1 MFTRIK
7 DVMTRTSTCLQ
18 VRYTLK
24 EILKILADNG
34 IEGLPV
40 QDEYGRMLGMVT
52 KESLFDT
59 MLNTEQITENL
70 LAWQFAKPIAACLEE
85 DAYVKDVW
93 NLAGSVF
100 PVFDQ
105 TGRFSGVV
113 SGNQLKT
120 AYCRMAEYRVK
131 ELDAVINTAHN
142 GILAIDANGLITSFN
157 PAAERFSKR
166 SKEEAIGRFLTDI
179 VAPSGLLEVVRT
191 GQPQFARKYQVGRR
205 KYITNRTPII
215 QDGRI
220 AGAVGVFQDISEMED
235 IYEELSMVKE
245 LNKELE
251 AVVESS
257 YDGIVVTDNQGK
269 ILRANRAFIRIAGA
283 QANVIGLRLQDVITS
298 EVAGISLLETILQ
311 QMGTVSVVYNNQI
324 PPKSLIFTASP
335 VLNEMNKVV
344 RIVINVRDIGELSK
358 VKQQLGKTSE
368 QSKRYKSEL
377 EELRLQLM
385 RQEGIIAH
393 SAAMKKVL
401 ELAMRVAQVDSTVL
415 ILGESGVGKE
425 IVAKI
430 IHSNS
435 LRRQGPFIKINCG
448 AIPETLLESELF
460 GYEAGA
466 FTGASRTGKVGLFE
480 IANSGTL
487 LLDEIGD
494 LPASLQAKLLRAL
507 QDKELVRLGGAKPRS
522 INVHILAATNQN
534 LLEKVRQGQ
543 FREDL
548 YFRLNV
554 VPIHIPPLRERK
566 EDIIP
571 LLFHFRDKFSEKF
584 KQAKDFSPVALELL
598 TNYDW
603 PGNVRELENVVE
615 CLFVTNPGDLITEE
629 ALRRHLVHEVIR
641 IEQVI
646 TVSGLVPL
654 KKAVEEVE
662 RQLLEKALESCDTT
676 YKVAELL
683 NVNQST
689 VVRKLNKYKTF
700 SRRWE

>member
-18 VRYTLK
+18 VRHTLK
-24 EILKILADNG
+24 DVLKILADKG

-40 QDEYGRMLGMVT
+40 QDEYGQMLGIVT
-52 KESLFDT
+52 KESLLDT
-59 MLNTEQITENL
+59 MLDTEQITENL
-70 LAWQFAKPIAACLEE
+70 LAWQFAKPIAAYLEE

-93 NLAGSVF
+93 NLAGVVF
-100 PVFDQ
+100 PVFDK
-105 TGRFSGVV
+105 TGRFTGVI
-113 SGNQLKT
+113 SEKQLKT
-120 AYCRMAEYRVK
+120 TYCRLSEYRVQ
-131 ELDAVINTAHN
+131 ELDAVFNSAHN
-142 GILAIDANGLITSFN
+142 GIVAIDAQGFITSFN
-157 PAAERFSKR
+157 PAAERLSKR
-166 SKEEAIGRFLTDI
+166 SREEAIGKFLTEV
-179 VAPSGLLEVVRT
+179 VAPTGLLEVVRT
-191 GQPQFARKYQVGRR
+191 GQPQFAKKYQVGRR

-215 QDGRI
+215 QDGHI
-220 AGAVGVFQDISEMED
+220 TGAVGVFQDVSEMEE
-235 IYEELSMVKE
+235 IYEELSLVKE

-251 AVVESS
+251 TVVESS
-257 YDGIVVTDNQGK
+257 YDGIVVTDSQGK
-269 ILRANRAFIRIAGA
+269 ILRANRAFGRIIGA
-283 QANVIGLRLQDVITS
+283 RADVIGLRLQEVVES
-298 EVAGISLLETILQ
+298 EVSGVSLVEMVLQ
-311 QMGTVSVVYNNQI
+311 QMGTVSIVYNNQT
-324 PPKSLIFTASP
+324 PQKSLIFTANP
-335 VLNEMNKVV
+335 VLNETNQVV
-344 RIVINVRDIGELSK
+344 RIVINVRDIGELNK
-358 VKQQLGKTSE
+358 VKQQLEKTCE
-368 QSKRYKSEL
+368 LSKRYKSEL

-385 RQEGIIAH
+385 RQEGIVAH
-393 SAAMKKVL
+393 STGMKKVL
-401 ELAMRVAQVDSTVL
+401 ELALRVAQVDSTVL

-435 LRRQGPFIKINCG
+435 LRRQEPFIKINCG

-466 FTGASRTGKVGLFE
+466 FTGASRTGKAGLFE
-480 IANSGTL
+480 LANNGTL
-487 LLDEIGD
+487 FLDEIGD

-522 INVHILAATNQN
+522 INVHIVAATNQN

-554 VPIHIPPLRERK
+554 VPIHIPPLRERR

-571 LLFHFRDKFSEKF
+571 LLFYFRDRFSEKF
-584 KQAKDFSPVALELL
+584 KQAKDFSPKALELL
-598 TNYDW
+598 VNYDW

-615 CLFVTNPGDLITEE
+615 RLFVTNPGELITDE
-629 ALRRHLVHEVIR
+629 ALNRHLVHEVIR

-662 RQLLEKALESCDTT
+662 RQLLEKALQSCDTT